1 MGLTD
6 YLIVHHVFYCHHAA
20 GGVQLSTY
28 QSFLVKGSTTFFL
41 APFFPP
47 IFSPLF
53 LPTAILL
60 QNVQIFDNKMNC
72 FLPLVSMLA
81 DK

>member
-20 GGVQLSTY
+20 EGVQLSTY

-72 FLPLVSMLA
+72 FFAVDLNVGR
-81 DK
+81 

>member
-6 YLIVHHVFYCHHAA
+6 YFGIIMVVSSTLLIFGFKA
-20 GGVQLSTY
+20 Y

-60 QNVQIFDNKMNC
+60 QMKTIFKLSVKN
-72 FLPLVSMLA
+72 
-81 DK
+81 